1 VSPGNANWRMKAP
14 DASGTMRRTVLLIRD
29 SARYDDELNGDN
41 L

>member
-1 VSPGNANWRMKAP
+1 MENGGAA
-14 DASGTMRRTVLLIRD
+14 GTMERTVLLIRD